1 MKKKIFVFLLAFVM
15 ILPCVVLLSACG
27 EKKIRNIHTKLGDS
41 VEYNRNLGGFEYST
55 GAQPA
60 LEELNKM
67 SLAIEYSD
75 DSWTYVEFDDAKV
88 KTTIEYN
95 GTTIED
101 FPAILESGSY
111 TIKFFYD
118 NSTTYAEVFFF
129 VMASSNADYSITEV
143 VNNWDYLNMPDFNYA
158 VIENYTGADS
168 VITFYYID
176 KNLYQRIINEDPN
189 AFSDTNNLPKELEN
203 NCIITTDN
211 NRIPVGNWYLFAR
224 VPYTNNYYEQLTKP
238 FAITVR
244 PSTLDSLGA
253 YNDEISITAE
263 YTFNGDYINNVP
275 LSAIDIEANDFYA
288 YNSQYPDDQVM
299 LSVDDWANPNDVIT
313 CNDDNTTKP
322 VKFKFTNQQDANN
335 FVLNADVSGYNVDIT
350 VNKALVNFPSFAKSD
365 SEWVGA
371 ATITEEKN
379 DFTPYDLKFSNIFID
394 SFEGSLDNYE
404 NLFNVVEFYDVT
416 NEESAQN
423 INIYYENGTLYKNNN
438 YQGPIKVVLKKSD
451 GGETYIP
458 TIEIEGNAIG
468 TYNIQIKLKDKVN
481 YQWGEFTSGYGSND
495 ITLTINITK
504 NATEASDNN
513 PLGISIDNN
522 NQGTINF
529 TVRKEYFD
537 TLTEADINIKSIN
550 KFNQNISNVTIT
562 EVGSKTITEAEDN
575 PDYYNISITCVFEID
590 GDSSTNNILCYELEI
605 QTKEDYQTIIYQGAT
620 TVTKIN
626 N

>member
-55 GAQPA
+55 GTQPA

-95 GTTIED
+95 GTIIED
-101 FPAILESGSY
+101 FPAILESGNY

-129 VMASSNADYSITEV
+129 VIASSNADYSITDV
-143 VNNWDYLNMPDFNYA
+143 VNNWEYLDMPDFNYA

-176 KNLYQRIINEDPN
+176 KNLYQQIIKEDPN

-203 NCIITTDN
+203 NYIITTDN

-253 YNDEISITAE
+253 MYNDEISITAE

-275 LSAIDIEANDFYA
+275 LSAIDIVANDFYA
-288 YNSQYPDDQVM
+288 YNSQDPDYQVM

-313 CNDDNTTKP
+313 CNDDNTTRR
-322 VKFKFTNQQDANN
+322 VEFKFDNQQDANN
-335 FVLNADVSGYNVDIT
+335 FVLNDDVSGYNVDIT
-350 VNKALVNFPSFAKSD
+350 ANKALVNFPRVVKSD
-365 SEWVGA
+365 TEWIGT
-371 ATITEEKN
+371 ATETKEKKM
-379 DFTPYDLKFSNIFID
+379 FTSYDLKFSNIFID
-394 SFEGSLDNYE
+394 SFEGSLDNHQ
-404 NLFNVVEFYDVT
+404 NLFNVVGFYDASNSV
-416 NEESAQN
+416 NPQML
-423 INIYYENGTLYKNNN
+423 NIYKEDGSLYQDNK
-438 YQGPIKVVLKKSD
+438 YQSPIKVVLKKSN

-481 YQWGEFTSGYGSND
+481 YQWGEFTSGYGSDD

-575 PDYYNISITCVFEID
+575 SDYYNISITCVFEID

-605 QTKEDYQTIIYQGAT
+605 QTKEDYQKVIFQNVT
-620 TVTKIN
+620 TVYKN
-626 N
+626 

>member
-101 FPAILESGSY
+101 FPAILEYGSY

-118 NSTTYAEVFFF
+118 NSTTYAEVSFF

-143 VNNWDYLNMPDFNYA
+143 VNNWEYLDMPDFNYA
-158 VIENYTGADS
+158 IIENYTGADS

-176 KNLYQRIINEDPN
+176 KNLYQQIINEDPN
-189 AFSDTNNLPKELEN
+189 AFSDTYNLPKELEN

-288 YNSQYPDDQVM
+288 YNSQYPDCQVM
-299 LSVDDWANPNDVIT
+299 LSVDGWANPNDVIT
-313 CNDDNTTKP
+313 CNDDNTTKR
-322 VKFKFTNQQDANN
+322 VKFKFANQQDANN

-350 VNKALVNFPSFAKSD
+350 ANKALVNFPSFAKSD

-379 DFTPYDLKFSNIFID
+379 DFTPYDLKFSNIFIN

-416 NEESAQN
+416 NEESAQK
-423 INIYYENGTLYKNNN
+423 INIYYENGTPYKNNN
-438 YQGPIKVVLKKSD
+438 YQGPIMVVLKKSD

-481 YQWGEFTSGYGSND
+481 YQWGEFTFGYGSDD

-504 NATEASDNN
+504 NATEANDNN
-513 PLGISIDNN
+513 PSGISIDNN

-529 TVRKEYFD
+529 TVSKEYFD
-537 TLTEADINIKSIN
+537 TLTEADINIKSI
-550 KFNQNISNVTIT
+550 KQFNQNISNVTIT
-562 EVGSKTITEAEDN
+562 EVRSKTITEAD
-575 PDYYNISITCVFEID
+575 PDYYNISITCEFEIA

-605 QTKEDYQTIIYQGAT
+605 QTKEDYQTVIFQDVE
-620 TVTKIN
+620 TVYKN
-626 N
+626 